1 MTDQESLRIPRL
13 ENLIKSLKISQKEFS
28 ERTGINYQYISHLL
42 SGYRPVTLSTIY
54 KIKEAFPLVNID
66 WIRDGD
72 GEMFLSD
79 NDDLRKYSDPE
90 KEVDAQDI
98 KLDELSDI
106 LRYYRDRIE
115 NLEKR
120 LSKVEGRIK
129 VD

>member
-1 MTDQESLRIPRL
+1 
-13 ENLIKSLKISQKEFS
+13 
-28 ERTGINYQYISHLL
+28 
-42 SGYRPVTLSTIY
+42 
-54 KIKEAFPLVNID
+54 
-66 WIRDGD
+66 
-72 GEMFLSD
+72 MFLSD